1 MIAEFLDER
10 EVGKYVDAVR
20 DAVAQPE
27 LRDQAAAA
35 AQAIGRGDADP
46 VAAIRATLPQ
56 TPGPP
61 SSGGHTDYPFF
72 SRDPAV
78 SLLQTSLEDE
88 ARKAGNVA
96 VKEPESKLHHFIHAV
111 EALLHIEH
119 FGPSDPDWVT
129 KIAGATLDRLAK
141 GNHKFNANPAEHT
154 IADDARVVVV
164 GDWGSGLPRAVD
176 VGKHMGEKV
185 QEALAAGRQ
194 AHVVHLGDVYYS
206 GDPREYQRRV
216 LAGGYWPV
224 TKALF
229 DAGVTSWAL
238 NGNHDMYSGG
248 YGYFDTMLTADDRF
262 AKQRS
267 PDGKGTSFFRLKNAF
282 WDIAGLDTSWD
293 ADVLSL
299 GQKGV
304 LRDPQAG
311 TLEHWAAESTRKLM
325 LLSHHQL
332 VSAYDLGDLG
342 TVLPYKLEPLLK
354 SGRISAWLWGH
365 EHRCMAFAP
374 AEVPVMRCIGHGGVP
389 IPSSSMK
396 QPVPKPGTWQEDA
409 TFKDRDGTWN
419 RFGFAVLDFNDAKVT
434 TTYYDDGGKQTRSET
449 F

>member
-1 MIAEFLDER
+1 MIAEFLDEG

-20 DAVAQPE
+20 EAVAQPE

-164 GDWGSGLPRAVD
+164 GDWGLGSRAPSTSPSTW
-176 VGKHMGEKV
+176 
-185 QEALAAGRQ
+185 A
-194 AHVVHLGDVYYS
+194 
-206 GDPREYQRRV
+206 RRC
-216 LAGGYWPV
+216 
-224 TKALF
+224 
-229 DAGVTSWAL
+229 
-238 NGNHDMYSGG
+238 
-248 YGYFDTMLTADDRF
+248 RR
-262 AKQRS
+262 RS
-267 PDGKGTSFFRLKNAF
+267 PPGATPRTS
-282 WDIAGLDTSWD
+282 
-293 ADVLSL
+293 
-299 GQKGV
+299 
-304 LRDPQAG
+304 
-311 TLEHWAAESTRKLM
+311 
-325 LLSHHQL
+325 
-332 VSAYDLGDLG
+332 
-342 TVLPYKLEPLLK
+342 
-354 SGRISAWLWGH
+354 
-365 EHRCMAFAP
+365 
-374 AEVPVMRCIGHGGVP
+374 
-389 IPSSSMK
+389 IP
-396 QPVPKPGTWQEDA
+396 T
-409 TFKDRDGTWN
+409 
-419 RFGFAVLDFNDAKVT
+419 
-434 TTYYDDGGKQTRSET
+434 
-449 F
+449 